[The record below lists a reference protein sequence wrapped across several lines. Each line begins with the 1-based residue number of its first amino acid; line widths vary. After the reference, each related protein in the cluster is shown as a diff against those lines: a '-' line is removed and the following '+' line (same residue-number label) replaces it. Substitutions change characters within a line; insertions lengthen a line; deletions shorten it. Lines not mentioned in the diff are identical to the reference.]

1 MHYRP
6 PRREVSDGMGRIGI
20 DRSTSLDY
28 GIMNGINPKDAIG
41 DTKTPLHLVPKVAVA
56 AMAWV
61 MGLGAKKYGP
71 YNWRE
76 NSVRESVYIAAALRH
91 LTLAELGEDIDSESG
106 QPHYAHAMAC
116 MAILIDAKATG
127 QLADDRPKYEGVLAS
142 YKSMETTSASE
153 TAE

>member
-6 PRREVSDGMGRIGI
+6 PRRGVSDGMGRIGI

-76 NSVRESVYIAAALRH
+76 QRA
-91 LTLAELGEDIDSESG
+91 
-106 QPHYAHAMAC
+106 
-116 MAILIDAKATG
+116 
-127 QLADDRPKYEGVLAS
+127 
-142 YKSMETTSASE
+142 
-153 TAE
+153 